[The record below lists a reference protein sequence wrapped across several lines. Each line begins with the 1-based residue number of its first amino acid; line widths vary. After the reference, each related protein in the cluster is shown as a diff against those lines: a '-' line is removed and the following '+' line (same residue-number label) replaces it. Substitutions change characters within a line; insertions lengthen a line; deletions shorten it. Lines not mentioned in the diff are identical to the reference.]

1 MKSTQQEIRLRTSL
15 GLQLSAITG
24 LQILASFGMQWY
36 VVTLLGAGASTDA
49 LYAGAVF
56 PQVATVLLI
65 ESLTSVIVPLLAA
78 MRDEEAEQTTW
89 LLLSSMAL
97 VFSALTVLLY
107 FSIRWLVPV
116 LVPGFAPATKLLA
129 ISLARVQVLGL
140 VFGALTA
147 PLAALCQVRSR
158 FRLTALSSLA
168 GLVIGCLILITG
180 LKRFGIEMAAWAQV
194 VATGIPTLLL
204 LPFAGRMRKVA
215 WRPETMRTIYTRIKP
230 LVWSKGIYMLSIPV
244 DRFLA
249 SFLAP
254 GSVVVLELAN
264 RFYTAVLRVLTQ
276 GILTPFLPTLSRY
289 AHENRWSEF
298 RRVNRRQVI
307 FMAIPS
313 AVVVVCVAAGSLA
326 VMSWANMQHGVR
338 VAGNLTADKVGLIA
352 LVLVYMSGLV
362 PAAACIAAYTSAF
375 FAQGDTRTPARIGVA
390 FFIVGFAFKVIG
402 FFVGGLKGIAFAVTL
417 WAVGQ
422 TVVTAHLLQRRL
434 EQLTLVESGKAS
446 DSSTPTEVLGSAA
459 TL

>member
-1 MKSTQQEIRLRTSL
+1 MRTSL

-36 VVTLLGAGASTDA
+36 VVTLLGAGAATDA

-78 MRDEEAEQTTW
+78 HRDKDAEQTTW
-89 LLLSSMAL
+89 LLLSIMTV
-97 VFSALTVLLY
+97 VFSALTVVLY
-107 FSIRWLVPV
+107 FSIRWLIPL
-116 LVPGFAPATKLLA
+116 LVPGFAPATKALA
-129 ISLARVQVLGL
+129 MSLARVQVLGL

-147 PLAALCQVRSR
+147 PLSALCQVRSR

-168 GLVIGCLILITG
+168 GLAIGCLLLVTG
-180 LKRFGIEMAAWAQV
+180 LKRFGIELAAWAQV
-194 VATGIPTLLL
+194 VATGIPTLIL
-204 LPFAGRMRKVA
+204 LPFAGRIRVA
-215 WRPETMRTIYTRIKP
+215 TWQPETMRIIYSRVKP
-230 LVWSKGIYMLSIPV
+230 LVFSKGFYMLSIPV

-254 GSVVVLELAN
+254 GSIVVLELAN

-276 GILTPFLPTLSRY
+276 GVLTPFLPTLSRY
-289 AHENRWSEF
+289 AHENRWAEF
-298 RRVNRRQVI
+298 RRVNRRQVL
-307 FMAIPS
+307 FMAIPAS
-313 AVVVVCVAAGSLA
+313 LVVVCVVAGSFA
-326 VMSWANMQHGVR
+326 VMSWASAQHGIR

-362 PAAACIAAYTSAF
+362 PAVACSAAYTSAF

-390 FFIVGFAFKVIG
+390 FFIVGFACKVAG
-402 FFVGGLKGIAFAVTL
+402 FFLGGLKGIAFAVTL
-417 WAVGQ
+417 WAIGQ
-422 TVVTAHLLQRRL
+422 TAVTGYLLQRKL
-434 EQLTLVESGKAS
+434 EKLALVAADQPVDQSA
-446 DSSTPTEVLGSAA
+446 PTEVLDIAA
-459 TL
+459 SL